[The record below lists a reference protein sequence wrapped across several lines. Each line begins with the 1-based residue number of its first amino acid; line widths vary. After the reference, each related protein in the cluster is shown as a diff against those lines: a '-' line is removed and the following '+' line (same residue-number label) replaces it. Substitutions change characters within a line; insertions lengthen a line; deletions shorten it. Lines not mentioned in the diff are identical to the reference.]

1 MNDSPH
7 KEKPQKLA
15 ATEATRFDESHN
27 STSRIST
34 QQEVIRDSQSITLR
48 ATSTDEDEDVS
59 KKKDRPEQL
68 TQRLSRAETVRQDAR
83 KLKTATLNRMGKMF
97 KQRSQTPVTDKSPH
111 VNNDTNPIKSIECS
125 SEETSKKEKS
135 NSLGRMLKLV
145 DKDGTSK
152 KIFHPRAGSL
162 SRILRRNPNHENNE
176 DKKPEENSPGIFSR
190 MLSQLRGR
198 PHSGNAT
205 LEPNLKMR
213 NKNSLPPKAPLNT
226 RTTNNVPS
234 STSASSPQTQAAGSP
249 QKYSTFEYSI

>member
-111 VNNDTNPIKSIECS
+111 VNSDTNPIKSIECS